1 MRSLYGRLSIL
12 LLATLSATPVL
23 SQGSNFDK
31 LTLSL
36 GFPQNS
42 GLVAG
47 YTGGSYSLSS
57 IANKDDHGQACIG
70 FGDET
75 PDHIM
80 VLEQD
85 FSNLSV
91 LVNTGGKDTTLV
103 IQGPQGNSNQGNMR
117 CGDDTGSSKDASVED
132 SSWQAG
138 TYKIWVGSF
147 EAGQQWDYTLTVRE

>member
-1 MRSLYGRLSIL
+1 MRNLHGIASTIL
-12 LLATLSATPVL
+12 LAALSATPVL
-23 SQGSNFDK
+23 SQGANFQK

-57 IANKDDHGQACIG
+57 ITNKDDHGKACIG

-80 VLEQD
+80 VLEED

-103 IQGPQGNSNQGNMR
+103 IQGPQENPNQGSVR
-117 CGDDTGSSKDASVED
+117 CGDDTDSNKDASVED
-132 SSWQAG
+132 SNWEAG
-138 TYKIWVGSF
+138 IYKIWVGSF
-147 EAGQQWDYTLTVRE
+147 DAGQKWDYTLTVRE

>member
-1 MRSLYGRLSIL
+1 MRNLYGKAAIF

-23 SQGSNFDK
+23 SQGANFEK

-57 IANKDDHGQACIG
+57 ITNKDDKGKACIG

-85 FSNLSV
+85 FANLSI

-103 IQGPQGNSNQGNMR
+103 IQGPPGNSNQEGFR
-117 CGDDTGSSKDASVED
+117 CGDDTGSNKDASVED
-132 SSWQAG
+132 SNWKAG

-147 EAGQQWDYTLTVRE
+147 EAGHNWDYTLTVRE